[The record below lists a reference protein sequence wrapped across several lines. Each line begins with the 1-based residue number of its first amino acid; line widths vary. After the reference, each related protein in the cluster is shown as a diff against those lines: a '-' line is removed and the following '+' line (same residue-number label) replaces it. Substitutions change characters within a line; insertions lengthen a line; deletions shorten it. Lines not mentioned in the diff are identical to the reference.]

1 MANDNHVGPLP
12 SSSEKVTVKNSE
24 EGISVGPSNASLS
37 VRPYRS
43 RRSRPCDFC
52 RRRKARCDM
61 LEEGIC
67 ALCKKMHANCTF
79 VAEPAKRKRTDERS
93 TTNDHNNSVDSA
105 GLKYRAQT
113 PTLPQGST
121 AAYNNN
127 DSRFSSAPPDST
139 SPDINNSRKRG
150 RKPGGSSSGSS
161 SSPKPPHSRQ
171 LNVSAASFGPP
182 TMEEIDKQ
190 KAEEDAAFEK
200 ELKGG
205 GGNNDGD
212 DNEYKPPPPFIP
224 DGFDSSVLLGLSGDQ
239 DPYLL
244 QYYKYDDKE
253 AHTFIKHAVRRVQ
266 TGPEMPIQ
274 FLAIKDSERDKKLQA
289 EVDEQWRRVD
299 SMASKFEERLLALY
313 FRFAYP
319 TYPIVDKTNFYHDYY
334 HNRRN
339 INVGLLAGLLALSCI
354 WWKYDPYLC
363 VNVMPKGLNLTLYKE
378 CAIALER
385 EEKYPSLASVQCL
398 LLLLQKRLGP
408 SDNAET
414 YNLHNQIARL
424 VSISHNLGLHLD
436 CSDWSILPAEKRL
449 RLKLWTTVYI
459 MEKWT
464 SVNTGRPS
472 LLNSNNST
480 VKMNYNSD
488 ENSAQLFVQM
498 YRLTLLLDDI
508 TNDLYSLRYMKQRY
522 HNVEST
528 RAKVNEY
535 FDRLQQWRD
544 ELPEELKDMQSAPEG
559 EFCKNG
565 TINLAALTVEVL
577 LHKIRLHPI
586 GSGLIPKPLLR
597 EYRAHAYDT
606 IQRVI
611 TFTSE
616 ITHSHLHAFWYSTT
630 RLNFS
635 TVAHFI
641 YFHHIT
647 SLTTQEFKDT
657 HETLRKWL
665 FALRILSQGW
675 EEGTGLA
682 ALRMDTV
689 FWMGQ
694 DLFVEDTPGLNGEY
708 ATTTSN
714 TDEIIGDV
722 NNSGTNTNNNNTAPT
737 SGANSTNGGG
747 DDPIDSMMDKQDAIQ
762 EQEETYG
769 AADYYYPIGPQF
781 HYGNDNSGGVHN
793 VHNPFD
799 DDMILLNE
807 DIMPQSAQTQLLET
821 HSVPNPQAFASI
833 YNYPVEYFPP
843 FNTNP
848 NQQPPQHRGG
858 NNNQGFYP
866 PNFPDP
872 FQDGASTGLTPEPA
886 PDSTSYFESISRNN

>member
-1 MANDNHVGPLP
+1 MATNESAGTT
-12 SSSEKVTVKNSE
+12 SSTTT
-24 EGISVGPSNASLS
+24 S

-43 RRSRPCDFC
+43 RRNRPCDFC
-52 RRRKARCDM
+52 RKRKARCDM

-67 ALCKKMHANCTF
+67 ALCKRVDAHCTF
-79 VAEPAKRKRTDERS
+79 VAQPAKRRRADGDEVKNVNSGPTPKRE
-93 TTNDHNNSVDSA
+93 
-105 GLKYRAQT
+105 
-113 PTLPQGST
+113 GS
-121 AAYNNN
+121 
-127 DSRFSSAPPDST
+127 DPPRIEAP
-139 SPDINNSRKRG
+139 
-150 RKPGGSSSGSS
+150 
-161 SSPKPPHSRQ
+161 
-171 LNVSAASFGPP
+171 SFGPP
-182 TMEEIDKQ
+182 DELEE
-190 KAEEDAAFEK
+190 EEE
-200 ELKGG
+200 ES
-205 GGNNDGD
+205 
-212 DNEYKPPPPFIP
+212 NEPPTVPE
-224 DGFDSSVLLGLSGDQ
+224 GFDSAVLLGLSGDQ

-253 AHTFIKHAVRRVQ
+253 THTFIKHAIRRVQ
-266 TGPEMPIQ
+266 KGPEMPVQ
-274 FLAIKDSERDKKLQA
+274 FLAIKDTERERKLQH
-289 EVDEQWRRVD
+289 EVEEQWRRVD
-299 SMASKFEERLLALY
+299 TLASKFEERLLALY

-319 TYPIVDKTNFYHDYY
+319 TYPIVDKASFYRDYY
-334 HNRRN
+334 HNKRN
-339 INVGLLAGLLALSCI
+339 INIGLLAGLLALSCI

-363 VNVMPKGLNLTLYKE
+363 VNVMPKGLNLSLYEE

-385 EEKYPSLASVQCL
+385 ESKFPSLASVQCL

-408 SDNAET
+408 SENADT
-414 YNLHNQIARL
+414 YHLHCQMANL
-424 VSISHNLGLHLD
+424 VSTSHNLGLHLD
-436 CSDWSILPAEKRL
+436 CSEWSISDSEKRL
-449 RLKLWTTVYI
+449 RLRLWTTVYI

-464 SVNTGRPS
+464 CVNTGRPS

-480 VKMNYNSD
+480 VKLNYESD
-488 ENSAQLFVQM
+488 DPSAQLFVHM

-508 TNDLYSLRYMKQRY
+508 SDDLYSLRYMKQRY

-535 FDRLQQWRD
+535 FDRLREWRD
-544 ELPEELKDMQSAPEG
+544 ALPRELKDMQSAPEG

-577 LHKIRLHPI
+577 LHKVRLHPI
-586 GSGLIPKPLLR
+586 CSGLIPKPLLR
-597 EYRAHAYDT
+597 EYRAHAYET

-647 SLTTQEFKDT
+647 SLTPQEFKDT

-689 FWMGQ
+689 FWMGE
-694 DLFVEDTPGLNGEY
+694 DLFIEDTPGLNGEY
-708 ATTTSN
+708 AN
-714 TDEIIGDV
+714 DEDDGE
-722 NNSGTNTNNNNTAPT
+722 S
-737 SGANSTNGGG
+737 ANEN
-747 DDPIDSMMDKQDAIQ
+747 
-762 EQEETYG
+762 YG

-781 HYGNDNSGGVHN
+781 NGGHDSGGVHN
-793 VHNPFD
+793 VHNPYD

-807 DIMPQSAQTQLLET
+807 DIMPQEAQSQLLET
-821 HSVPNPQAFASI
+821 HSVPNPNAFASI
-833 YNYPVEYFPP
+833 YNYPDEYFPFP
-843 FNTNP
+843 QT
-848 NQQPPQHRGG
+848 QQQ
-858 NNNQGFYP
+858 QGAVFP

-872 FQDGASTGLTPEPA
+872 FQHGASTGLTPEPA
-886 PDSTSYFESISRNN
+886 PDSVSYFESIN